1 MYYSIHS
8 TTLSSFNTPSLKPHS
23 HYPTITLIY
32 YSYTIPFTILYY
44 SPQSLHL
51 FILFIQSYHH
61 EHSPISHTLYNS
73 LYQSFYFDISLSF
86 FYLFSFHSIHSYTP
100 ITIPFI
106 YSLLVTHLYSS
117 FLLSLSNNYHNP
129 FH

>member
-32 YSYTIPFTILYY
+32 YSYTIPFSILYY
-44 SPQSLHL
+44 SPLSLHL

-61 EHSPISHTLYNS
+61 EHSALSHTLYNS
-73 LYQSFYFDISLSF
+73 LYQSFYFDISLSL
-86 FYLFSFHSIHSYTP
+86 FYLSILISYYSFINTYYYFIHT
-100 ITIPFI
+100 
-106 YSLLVTHLYSS
+106 LLVTHLYSS

-129 FH
+129 YH